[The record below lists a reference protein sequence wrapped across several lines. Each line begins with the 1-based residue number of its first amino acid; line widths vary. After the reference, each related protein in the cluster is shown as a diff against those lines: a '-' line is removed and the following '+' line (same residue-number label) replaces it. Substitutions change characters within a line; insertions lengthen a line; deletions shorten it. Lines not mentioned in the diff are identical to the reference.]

1 MTRRKP
7 TLPPSNDQSLPD
19 PIYLIAEA
27 TAGEIGT
34 EFLNALVRA
43 MRDAMDVSVA
53 MISRGIGEPPVRVRA
68 SFSWRK
74 PGSKFPDEYD
84 LEGTPCQ
91 LVYQGQ
97 TLLVPEQLWRKFPIE
112 AGKEGYC
119 GVPLKDR
126 SGKVIGH
133 FAVLSDVP
141 IANSER
147 ALSILRIF
155 GMRVEAELQR
165 MDSERERET
174 MIARLAH
181 ALGRLG
187 HQHQLTRRANAF
199 KTEALSM
206 VAHDLRSPLAAII
219 NRTEFIGALLDKNI
233 MGSGAN
239 STTTTLREK
248 LNTSCEAIGRSA
260 HRMEHMIAKLLGA
273 ARSQARTIPL
283 RCTEIDLVDPV
294 RAAIGLN
301 QQAATAKQ
309 LRIVEEFGAAR
320 HIIGDEDRVIEAV
333 DNLLSNAVKF
343 SEPGGSIIVE
353 TGIDKDGKSVVVR
366 VTDRGQGMTEEDI
379 ALAFQRFQ
387 RLSAQPT
394 GGESS
399 TGLGLAIVKA
409 IAEAHGGSVETISPG
424 KGAGSTFSLR
434 LPIAGP
440 SVCQEAQTTLG

>member
-7 TLPPSNDQSLPD
+7 TLPPSKDLTLPD

-43 MRDAMDVSVA
+43 MRDTMDVSVA
-53 MISRGIGEPPVRVRA
+53 MITRGIGEPPKRVRA

-74 PGSKFPDEYD
+74 PGSTFPDEYD

-97 TLLVPEQLWRKFPIE
+97 NFLVPEQLWRKFPVE

-126 SGKVIGH
+126 SSKVIGH

-141 IANSER
+141 IANPER
-147 ALSILRIF
+147 ALAILRIF

-181 ALGRLG
+181 ALGRLS

-233 MGSGAN
+233 IGSGAN
-239 STTTTLREK
+239 GATTTLKEK

-260 HRMEHMIAKLLGA
+260 HRIENMIAKLLGA
-273 ARSQARTIPL
+273 ARAQARTIPL

-309 LRIVEEFGAAR
+309 LRIVEEYGTAR
-320 HIIGDEDRVIEAV
+320 HIIADEDRVIEAV
-333 DNLLSNAVKF
+333 DNLLSNAVKY
-343 SEPGGSIIVE
+343 SEPGGTIMVA
-353 TGIDKDGKSVVVR
+353 TGIDNDGKSVVVR
-366 VTDRGQGMTEEDI
+366 VTDRGQGMSEEDI

-440 SVCQEAQTTLG
+440 SGCQEVQTTLG